1 MTGKIFRSIIITSFT
16 TILATLVIII
26 GILYGYFSDI
36 QRQQLKLQLRLAAQG
51 VNDEGVAYLENVSE
65 EDCRF
70 TLINND
76 GSVLYDTESN
86 PSDMDNHLERSEVKE
101 ALKNGEGE
109 SSRFSSTLLEK
120 NMYIAQR
127 LDNGSVIRISVTQHS
142 IVLLVL
148 GILQPIVVI
157 LILAVIISIFVAH
170 KMSKRIITPI
180 NNLNLDKPLENDT
193 YDEISPLLT
202 RIEQQNREINRQI
215 KKLKKSHD
223 EFSAIIDNMN
233 EGLVMLG
240 KDGHIVAINT
250 AAEKLFNTGKEC
262 IGKDFLTVE
271 RSVDIDKAI
280 KDAVESGKSE
290 INIKR
295 AGRIYQ
301 LNISKIGDQS
311 HKNGIIILSFDIS
324 EKVLAEKTRKEFTAN
339 VSHELKTPLQT
350 IMGSAELMQSGLA
363 KKEDTNAFLSNIRS
377 ESERLVTLIDDIIR
391 LSQLDEQTEFKK
403 EKIDI
408 FETAKEVKNELS
420 QYADKH
426 KIKIELSGES
436 IVTDGVARLVHEII
450 FNLAENA
457 IKYNKE
463 NGKVK
468 IDVKN
473 ENGKAAVTVKD
484 NGIGIP
490 QEDLPRIFER
500 FYRVD
505 KSRSKQIGGT
515 GLGLSIVKHAAECL
529 GASITVN
536 STPNE
541 GTEFKVIFNI

>member
-1 MTGKIFRSIIITSFT
+1 MTSKIFRSIIITSFT
-16 TILATLVIII
+16 TIFATLVIII

-51 VNDEGVAYLENVSE
+51 VNDEGVIYLENVSE

-70 TLINND
+70 TLISDD

-157 LILAVIISIFVAH
+157 LIFSVIISIFVAH

-180 NNLNLDKPLENDT
+180 NNLNLDKPLENDA

-202 RIEQQNREINRQI
+202 RIEQQNREINHQI

-280 KDAVESGKSE
+280 KDAAESGKSE

-403 EKIDI
+403 EKVDI
-408 FETAKEVKNELS
+408 FETAKEVKNELEPF
-420 QYADKH
+420 ADKN

-541 GTEFKVIFNI
+541 GTEFKVIFNV

>member
-1 MTGKIFRSIIITSFT
+1 MTSKIFRSIIITSFT
-16 TILATLVIII
+16 TIFATLVIII

-51 VNDEGVAYLENVSE
+51 VNDEGVIYLENVSE

-70 TLINND
+70 TLISDD

-157 LILAVIISIFVAH
+157 LIFSVIISIFVAH

-180 NNLNLDKPLENDT
+180 NNLNLDKPLENDA

-202 RIEQQNREINRQI
+202 RIEQQNREINHQI

-280 KDAVESGKSE
+280 KDAAESGKSE

-403 EKIDI
+403 EKVDI
-408 FETAKEVKNELS
+408 FETAKEVKNELEPF
-420 QYADKH
+420 ADKH

-541 GTEFKVIFNI
+541 GTEFKVIFNV

>member
-16 TILATLVIII
+16 TILATLVIIV

-51 VNDEGVAYLENVSE
+51 VNDEGVAYLENVRE

-86 PSDMDNHLERSEVKE
+86 PSDMDNHLERSEVKD

-120 NMYIAQR
+120 NMYIAKR

-157 LILAVIISIFVAH
+157 LILAIIISIFVAH

-202 RIEQQNREINRQI
+202 RIEQQNREINNQI

-271 RSVDIDKAI
+271 RSMDIDKAI
-280 KDAVESGKSE
+280 KDAADIGKSE

-301 LNISKIGDQS
+301 LNISKIGNQS

-324 EKVLAEKTRKEFTAN
+324 DKVLAEKARKEFTAN

-363 KKEDTNAFLSNIRS
+363 KKEDTNAFLGNIRS

-403 EKIDI
+403 EKVDI
-408 FETAKEVKNELS
+408 FETAKEVKRELE
-420 QYADKH
+420 QYADKQ

-436 IVTDGVARLVHEII
+436 TVISGVSRLVHEII

-457 IKYNKE
+457 VKYNKE
-463 NGKVK
+463 KGSVK
-468 IDVKN
+468 IDIKK
-473 ENGKAAVTVKD
+473 ENGKAVISVKD

-529 GASITVN
+529 GAEITVD

>member
-1 MTGKIFRSIIITSFT
+1 MTSKIFRSIIITSFT
-16 TILATLVIII
+16 TIFVTLVIII

-51 VNDEGVAYLENVSE
+51 VNDEGVIYLENVSE

-70 TLINND
+70 TLISDD

-157 LILAVIISIFVAH
+157 LIFSVIISIFVAH

-202 RIEQQNREINRQI
+202 RIEQQNREINHQI

-280 KDAVESGKSE
+280 KDAAESGKSE

-403 EKIDI
+403 EKVDI
-408 FETAKEVKNELS
+408 FETAKEVKNELEPF
-420 QYADKH
+420 ADKH

-463 NGKVK
+463 NGNVK

-473 ENGKAAVTVKD
+473 EKGKAAVTVKD

-490 QEDLPRIFER
+490 HEDLPRIFER

-529 GASITVN
+529 GALITVN

-541 GTEFKVIFNI
+541 GTEFKVIFNV

>member
-1 MTGKIFRSIIITSFT
+1 MTSKIFRSIIITSFT
-16 TILATLVIII
+16 TIFVTLVIII

-51 VNDEGVAYLENVSE
+51 VNDEGVIYLENVSE

-70 TLINND
+70 TLISDD
-76 GSVLYDTESN
+76 GRVLYDTESN

-157 LILAVIISIFVAH
+157 LIFSVIISIFVAH

-202 RIEQQNREINRQI
+202 RIEQQNREINHQI

-280 KDAVESGKSE
+280 KDAAESGKSE

-403 EKIDI
+403 EKVDI
-408 FETAKEVKNELS
+408 FETAKEVKNELEPF
-420 QYADKH
+420 ADKH

-463 NGKVK
+463 NGNVK

-490 QEDLPRIFER
+490 HEDLPRIFER

-529 GASITVN
+529 GALITVN

-541 GTEFKVIFNI
+541 GTEFKVIFNV

>member
-1 MTGKIFRSIIITSFT
+1 MTSKIFRSIIITSFT
-16 TILATLVIII
+16 TIFATLVIII

-51 VNDEGVAYLENVSE
+51 VNDEGVIYLENVSE

-70 TLINND
+70 TLISDD

-127 LDNGSVIRISVTQHS
+127 LDNGSVIRISVKQHS

-157 LILAVIISIFVAH
+157 LIFSVIISIFVAH

-180 NNLNLDKPLENDT
+180 NNLNLDKPLENDA

-202 RIEQQNREINRQI
+202 RIEQQNREINHQI

-280 KDAVESGKSE
+280 KDAAESGKSE

-403 EKIDI
+403 EKVDI
-408 FETAKEVKNELS
+408 FETAKEVKNELEPF
-420 QYADKH
+420 ADKH

-541 GTEFKVIFNI
+541 GTEFKVIFNV

>member
-1 MTGKIFRSIIITSFT
+1 MTSKIFRSIIITSFT
-16 TILATLVIII
+16 TIFVTLVIII

-51 VNDEGVAYLENVSE
+51 VNDEGVIYLENVSE

-70 TLINND
+70 TLISDD

-157 LILAVIISIFVAH
+157 LIFSVIISIFVAH

-202 RIEQQNREINRQI
+202 RIEQQNREINHQI

-280 KDAVESGKSE
+280 KDAAESGKSE

-403 EKIDI
+403 EKVDI
-408 FETAKEVKNELS
+408 FETAKEVKNELEPF
-420 QYADKH
+420 ADKH

-463 NGKVK
+463 NGNVK
-468 IDVKN
+468 IDVKK

-490 QEDLPRIFER
+490 HEDLPRIFER

-541 GTEFKVIFNI
+541 GTEFKVIFNV

>member
-1 MTGKIFRSIIITSFT
+1 MTSKIFRSIIITSFT
-16 TILATLVIII
+16 TIFVTLVIII

-51 VNDEGVAYLENVSE
+51 VNDEGVIYLENVSE

-70 TLINND
+70 TLISDD

-157 LILAVIISIFVAH
+157 LIFSVIISIFVAH

-202 RIEQQNREINRQI
+202 RIEQQNREINHQI

-280 KDAVESGKSE
+280 KDAAESGKSE

-403 EKIDI
+403 EKVDI
-408 FETAKEVKNELS
+408 FETAKEVKNELEPF
-420 QYADKH
+420 ADKH

-463 NGKVK
+463 NGNVK

-490 QEDLPRIFER
+490 HEDLPRIFER

-541 GTEFKVIFNI
+541 GTEFKVIFNV

>member
-1 MTGKIFRSIIITSFT
+1 MTSKIFRSIIITSFT
-16 TILATLVIII
+16 TIFATLVIII

-51 VNDEGVAYLENVSE
+51 VNDEGVIYLENVSE

-70 TLINND
+70 TLISDD

-157 LILAVIISIFVAH
+157 LIFSVIISIFVAH

-180 NNLNLDKPLENDT
+180 NNLNLDKPLENDA

-202 RIEQQNREINRQI
+202 RIEQQNREISHQI

-280 KDAVESGKSE
+280 KDAAESGKSE

-403 EKIDI
+403 EKVDI
-408 FETAKEVKNELS
+408 FETAKEVKNELEPF
-420 QYADKH
+420 ADKH

-463 NGKVK
+463 NGNVK

-541 GTEFKVIFNI
+541 GTEFKVIFNV

>member
-1 MTGKIFRSIIITSFT
+1 MTSKIFRSIIITSFT
-16 TILATLVIII
+16 TIFVTLVIII

-51 VNDEGVAYLENVSE
+51 VNDEGVIYLENVSE

-70 TLINND
+70 TLISDD

-148 GILQPIVVI
+148 GILQPLVVI
-157 LILAVIISIFVAH
+157 LIFSVIISIFVAH

-202 RIEQQNREINRQI
+202 RIEQQNREINHQI

-280 KDAVESGKSE
+280 KDAAESGKSE

-403 EKIDI
+403 EKVDI
-408 FETAKEVKNELS
+408 FETAKEVKNELEPF
-420 QYADKH
+420 ADKH
-426 KIKIELSGES
+426 KIKIELNGES

-463 NGKVK
+463 NGNVK
-468 IDVKN
+468 IDVKK

-490 QEDLPRIFER
+490 HEDLPRIFER

-541 GTEFKVIFNI
+541 GTEFKVIFNV

>member
-86 PSDMDNHLERSEVKE
+86 PSDMDNHLERSEVKD

-240 KDGHIVAINT
+240 KEGHIVAINT